1 MATNRNY
8 GIGLGAYLD
17 TTGIEKQI
25 KDLEN
30 KKRNIKFTTD
40 DKALKDTTK
49 GVKDFDGAL
58 KSQDETMQNN
68 LLTFQAANMLLS
80 KTIDIM
86 SAMVEQVYELNGA
99 VTEYK
104 KVTDLSGASLDAY
117 VDKLSK
123 MGGEVART
131 GTEMVE
137 AATEFRKNSF
147 SDEDSASLALIST
160 MYQNVADEAISAGD
174 SASFLIAMMKAF
186 NIEAKDATS
195 IIDSVNSVS
204 NAFAVSSSDLALA
217 IPKVSATLAAMGN
230 SMEQSIGL
238 MTAG

>member
-1 MATNRNY
+1 
-8 GIGLGAYLD
+8 
-17 TTGIEKQI
+17 
-25 KDLEN
+25 
-30 KKRNIKFTTD
+30 
-40 DKALKDTTK
+40 
-49 GVKDFDGAL
+49 
-58 KSQDETMQNN
+58 
-68 LLTFQAANMLLS
+68 
-80 KTIDIM
+80 
-86 SAMVEQVYELNGA
+86 
-99 VTEYK
+99 
-104 KVTDLSGASLDAY
+104 
-117 VDKLSK
+117 

>member
-8 GIGLGAYLD
+8 GVTLGAYLD
-17 TTGIEKQI
+17 TTEYDKKMKELESKKHNVNLTADSKSVKDSTKNV
-25 KDLEN
+25 KDLN
-30 KKRNIKFTTD
+30 N
-40 DKALKDTTK
+40 ALKD
-49 GVKDFDGAL
+49 
-58 KSQDETMQNN
+58 QDNAMQNN
-68 LLTFQAANMLLS
+68 LLTFQAANMILS

-86 SAMVEQVYELNGA
+86 SSIVEQVYELNGA

-147 SDEDSASLALIST
+147 SDEDSASLALVAT
-160 MYQNVADEAISAGD
+160 TYQNIADEAISAGD

-186 NIEAKDATS
+186 NVEAKDATG
-195 IIDSVNSVS
+195 IIDAVNEVS
-204 NAFAVSSSDLALA
+204 NNFAVSSSD
-217 IPKVSATLAAMGN
+217 I
-230 SMEQSIGL
+230 II
-238 MTAG
+238 